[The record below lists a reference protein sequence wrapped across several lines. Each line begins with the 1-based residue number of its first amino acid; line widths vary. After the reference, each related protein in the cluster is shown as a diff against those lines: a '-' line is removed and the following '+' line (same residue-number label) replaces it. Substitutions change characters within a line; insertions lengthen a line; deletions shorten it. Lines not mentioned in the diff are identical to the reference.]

1 MVYGIFLDTESYCDI
16 IDYPSRTEEEVKELL
31 TITAEDTI
39 HAYIEDGY
47 VCIVYAIA
55 EDGRWAN
62 LEFQKPDGSDQF
74 HVSLELALKK
84 NKYDENWE
92 LVS

>member
-1 MVYGIFLDTESYCDI
+1 MVYGIYLDTEHYCDI
-16 IDYPSRTEEEVKELL
+16 IDYPNQTEEQVKELL
-31 TITAEDTI
+31 AVMAEDTI
-39 HAYIEDGY
+39 HTYIEDGY

-55 EDGRWAN
+55 KDGRWAN

-74 HVSLELALKK
+74 YISLELASKK
-84 NKYDENWE
+84 NKHDENWE